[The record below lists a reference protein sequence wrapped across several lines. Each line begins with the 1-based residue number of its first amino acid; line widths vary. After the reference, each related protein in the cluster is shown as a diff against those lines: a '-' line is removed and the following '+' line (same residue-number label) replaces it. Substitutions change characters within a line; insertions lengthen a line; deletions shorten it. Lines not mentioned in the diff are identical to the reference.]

1 MNKNSK
7 HLALLGI
14 TNFYEISSDYIYKL
28 REKIQNQKIFF
39 LNYQDIQLIKI
50 KMHII

>member
-14 TNFYEISSDYIYKL
+14 TNFYEISSDYI
-28 REKIQNQKIFF
+28 NQKIFF